1 VNVLATDVIADG
13 GGRPSA
19 ARRPVAGREREASA
33 LSRFKDFTPGVG
45 ITTPLVNGSVAA
57 RIDPG
62 ARSTRR

>member
-1 VNVLATDVIADG
+1 MNVLATDVIADG

-33 LSRFKDFTPGVG
+33 LSRSKDFTPGVG
-45 ITTPLVNGSVAA
+45 ITTPVVNGSVAA

>member
-1 VNVLATDVIADG
+1 MDVLATDVIADG
-13 GGRPSA
+13 GGRAST

-33 LSRFKDFTPGVG
+33 LSRFKELVPPVE